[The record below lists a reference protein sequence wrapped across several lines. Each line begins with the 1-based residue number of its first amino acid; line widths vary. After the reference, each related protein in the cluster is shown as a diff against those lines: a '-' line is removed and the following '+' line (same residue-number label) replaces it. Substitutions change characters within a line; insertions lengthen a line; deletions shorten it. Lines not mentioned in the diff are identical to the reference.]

1 MNRVSG
7 TRFRINRGSG
17 IVGQTQAS
25 SRTLRALLIGAS
37 LALLAPL
44 GGTVSA
50 APASGIT
57 VQGYGDASTVA
68 KAAQVQLLLSR
79 GEPGGFNGSITRLR
93 PGTRPG
99 DEERKLAEP
108 IVDAVVAS
116 GVAKTDVAVIV
127 SALPA
132 NQFGGYGPGGPG
144 LARIDFAL
152 SNPTPERFA
161 TLLGDAAVAAD
172 SESLAI
178 GAVGIRYD
186 AADCAALAGEARAVA
201 LKDARA
207 RAEAQAT
214 ALGVKVGAIVGSEDL
229 EPVAA
234 NLNVYGLAGLTGSN
248 CDTAH
253 ASQNFSGD
261 GLSIGFAVY
270 NATDDGKVEVEIRV
284 AVTFAIA

>member
-1 MNRVSG
+1 MGR
-7 TRFRINRGSG
+7 TR
-17 IVGQTQAS
+17 AS
-25 SRTLRALLIGAS
+25 SRTLRALRFGAS

-44 GGTVSA
+44 AGTVAA

-79 GEPGGFNGSITRLR
+79 GDPGFNGNVARLR

-108 IVDAVVAS
+108 IVDAVVAA
-116 GVAKTDVAVIV
+116 GVAKADVAVIV
-127 SALPA
+127 SALPP

-152 SNPTPERFA
+152 ADPTPERIA
-161 TLLGDAAVAAD
+161 KLLGDAGVAAD
-172 SESLAI
+172 AQSLSI

-186 AADCAALAGEARAVA
+186 AADCAALQGEARAAA

-214 ALGVKVGAIVGSEDL
+214 ALGVKVGAIAGSEDL
-229 EPVAA
+229 ESAA
-234 NLNVYGLAGLTGSN
+234 MNLNVYGLAGLTGSN
-248 CDTAH
+248 CDTTN
-253 ASQNFSGD
+253 ASQNFPGD
-261 GLSIGFAVY
+261 GLAITFASY
-270 NATDDGKVEVEIRV
+270 SATNDGKVEVEIRV
-284 AVTFAIA
+284 TVTFGIL